1 MAGPWLLLLSYSFSF
16 VVVRLFNLFSF
27 VYSFLSFEDLFQ
39 ETKAAPQKELDAS
52 VLVEH
57 VVC

>member
-1 MAGPWLLLLSYSFSF
+1 MAGPWLLLLS
-16 VVVRLFNLFSF
+16 FSF